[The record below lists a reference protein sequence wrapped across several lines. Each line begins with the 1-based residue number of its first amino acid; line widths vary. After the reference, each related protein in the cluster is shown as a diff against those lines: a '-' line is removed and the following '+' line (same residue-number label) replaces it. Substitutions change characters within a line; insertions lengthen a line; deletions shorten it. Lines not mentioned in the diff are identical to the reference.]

1 MERASH
7 WRVSLMS
14 TVCST
19 WSWLRMAFVESSVTL
34 LTRNWNTF
42 WYWRNVKLWLTKLAS
57 SMFRLAS
64 RTRESTPSAARARS
78 KRRMAADMRLRESL
92 VT

>member
-1 MERASH
+1 
-7 WRVSLMS
+7 MS

-19 WSWLRMAFVESSVTL
+19 WSWLSTAVVETSVTL

-42 WYWRNVKLWLTKLAS
+42 WYWWKVKLWLLKLAS
-57 SMFRLAS
+57 SMFRLEA
-64 RTRESTPSAARARS
+64 TARESTPSTASARS
-78 KRRMAADMRLRESL
+78 KRRIVVHMRRRESL